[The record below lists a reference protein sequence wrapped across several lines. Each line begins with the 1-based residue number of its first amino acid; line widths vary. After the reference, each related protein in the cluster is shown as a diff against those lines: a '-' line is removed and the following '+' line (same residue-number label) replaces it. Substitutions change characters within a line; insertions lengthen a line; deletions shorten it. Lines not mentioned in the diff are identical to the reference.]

1 MVYKTV
7 FTRDEVIDE
16 LYVEYYDDGQDPVYL
31 KVGNETDE
39 VLKVYLLDGEY
50 CLDVIDTYNGLIVN
64 SLEYNDIDEL
74 VQDVIDVYELED
86 YIA

>member
-74 VQDVIDVYELED
+74 VQDVIDVYELEV
-86 YIA
+86 